1 MAASKRTFKVVAFAS
16 KVGERDVEVIVK
28 AASIEAARAEAIKK
42 EPSIDKHPDVRFYE
56 RAGWTRVR

>member
-1 MAASKRTFKVVAFAS
+1 MAKNNRTFKVVALAS
-16 KVGERDVEVIVK
+16 KVGEQDAEVIVK

-42 EPSIDKHPDVRFYE
+42 NAAFDKHPDVRFYE